1 MKVSTI
7 AKYVDQPMILNKL
20 HKNMPAFLIGAGG
33 TFGIADYFH
42 HKNKHGNKEEKH
54 HLLKNMIVISSTIG
68 ASLIGT
74 RGLKIGSKKLF
85 YGLMENVPLKE
96 LQKTQRKAVT
106 SYLEKTKVKD
116 EEVLK
121 ALNTAKK
128 KELSPKQIQLLIDK
142 LEENGNKKDLF
153 NVILPDKK
161 NLNSKEIFSE
171 IGRLSL
177 LGLVPVVGG
186 VTGGLI
192 ADFSTHTNTKKRTA
206 NKVKEGLYQYLAN
219 IFLCNVGAGAALFF
233 SEQLEKAGKIKALK
247 PTQKLFVILTG
258 ITATGII
265 GGSYIANYISKKCI
279 NPFFEEKKGVEKTE
293 ENQRRHRAYGKCDE
307 KRRGVYSERK
317 PEPLD
322 IALHADDIA
331 TAGILSGFKWIEP
344 ALPFMYFVS
353 GYRAGIGYRNGQT

>member
-20 HKNMPAFLIGAGG
+20 HKNMPLILIGAGG
-33 TFGIADYFH
+33 TFGAFDYFH
-42 HKNKHGNKEEKH
+42 HSKKYGKKAEKH
-54 HLLKNMIVISSTIG
+54 HLLKNIIVISSTIA

-85 YGLMENVPLKE
+85 KGLMENIPLKE
-96 LQKTQRKAVT
+96 LQLTQYKAVEK
-106 SYLEKTKVKD
+106 YLTKTKIND
-116 EEVLK
+116 
-121 ALNTAKK
+121 
-128 KELSPKQIQLLIDK
+128 KEISVKQIELLTDK
-142 LEENGNKKDLF
+142 LKNDVNKKDLF

-177 LGLVPVVGG
+177 LGLVPVIGG

-233 SEQLEKAGKIKALK
+233 SEQLEKAGKIKPLK
-247 PTQKLFVILTG
+247 PAQKLFVILAG

-265 GGSYIANYISKKCI
+265 GGSYVANYVSKKCI
-279 NPFFEEKKGVEKTE
+279 NPLFGDKKPE
-293 ENQRRHRAYGKCDE
+293 Q
-307 KRRGVYSERK
+307 GVYSERK

-344 ALPFMYFVS
+344 ALPFMYFIS
-353 GYRAGIGYRNGQT
+353 GYRAGIGYRNGQTKED

>member
-20 HKNMPAFLIGAGG
+20 HKNMPAILIGAGT
-33 TFGIADYFH
+33 TFGVADYFH
-42 HKNKHGNKEEKH
+42 HKSKHGKHEEKH
-54 HLLKNMIVISSTIG
+54 HFLKNMIVISSTIG

-74 RGLKIGSKKLF
+74 RGLKIGGKKLF
-85 YGLMENVPLKE
+85 NGLMENVPLKE
-96 LQKTQRKAVT
+96 LQKTQRKAV
-106 SYLEKTKVKD
+106 SQYLNKTKINDK
-116 EEVLK
+116 EILE

-142 LEENGNKKDLF
+142 LENNDNKKDLF

-186 VTGGLI
+186 VTGGLT

-233 SEQLEKAGKIKALK
+233 SEQLEKAGKIKPLK
-247 PTQKLFVILTG
+247 PTQKLFVILAG

-279 NPFFEEKKGVEKTE
+279 NPLFGDKKVQT
-293 ENQRRHRAYGKCDE
+293 
-307 KRRGVYSERK
+307 GVYSERK

-353 GYRAGIGYRNGQT
+353 GYRAGIGYRNGRNHEHNKNKTGARDNTELAVK